1 MSTSSDLYSMR
12 IITSTYTFRNL
23 HCEVI
28 LKFKDLMGLHSDQ
41 AGNID
46 IDELILKLPNT
57 PRDVL
62 EQFYRDH
69 GRKDQFQEQYSEL
82 DIYNLS
88 WELISVTFDEISCAT
103 VFPGFQEWVNTCYI
117 KSCGVSIDSDWKLIG
132 HTKQTVMYWEHNR
145 TWKRAPLFLELDYEL
160 DYGLHLVEGHSRF
173 GCLKGLVS
181 KGLIPENKTHKVWL
195 AKNV

>member
-1 MSTSSDLYSMR
+1 MSTLSDLYSMR

-41 AGNID
+41 AGNIY
-46 IDELILKLPNT
+46 I
-57 PRDVL
+57 
-62 EQFYRDH
+62 
-69 GRKDQFQEQYSEL
+69 
-82 DIYNLS
+82 
-88 WELISVTFDEISCAT
+88 DEISCAT
-103 VFPGFQEWVNTCYI
+103 VFPSFQKWVNTCYI
-117 KSCGVSIDSDWKLIG
+117 KSCGVSIDSDWKLIR

-145 TWKRAPLFLELDYEL
+145 TWKRAPLFLELDYR
-160 DYGLHLVEGHSRF
+160 LHLIEGHSRF

-181 KGLIPENKTHKVWL
+181 KGLIPKNKTHKVWL